1 MGARVPAFLE
11 VTPRVRIPAAEILL
25 AYAASG
31 GPGGQNVNKVASKAV
46 LRWCPA
52 TSVALSDA
60 DRAYVLSRLRSRL
73 TSDGE
78 LVLSSDRHRDQPRN
92 VEDVLERL
100 KDVLRSALHREAPR
114 KKSRPTRGSKE
125 RRLASKRRRSDVKRG
140 RRGGGE

>member
-11 VTPRVRIPAAEILL
+11 ITPRVRIPAAEIALS
-25 AYAASG
+25 YAASG

-46 LRWCPA
+46 LRWSPV

-60 DRAYVLSRLRSRL
+60 DRAYVLSRLRARL

-78 LVLSSDRHRDQPRN
+78 LVLSSDRNRDQPRN

-100 KDVLRSALHREAPR
+100 KDVLRAALHREPPR
-114 KKSRPTRGSKE
+114 RKSRPTRGSKE
-125 RRLASKRRRSDVKRG
+125 RRLTSKRLRADVKKG
-140 RRGGGE
+140 RRASSD